1 VQQSFYAEPCAARV
15 WIRSVFQLPSGRH
28 AAQGAP
34 ARTVR
39 RDFTLQP
46 SDDERPATVFNDLWE
61 ELQTEGY
68 DFPEGHGTLVEVL
81 DSMSDV
87 A

>member
-1 VQQSFYAEPCAARV
+1 
-15 WIRSVFQLPSGRH
+15 
-28 AAQGAP
+28 
-34 ARTVR
+34 VR
-39 RDFTLQP
+39 RDFILQP

-61 ELQTEGY
+61 ELQTAGY